1 VPSESGDGGAVAV
14 PCGRGVADHEGRT
27 VITARAGTMPV
38 LAQAPRARCRG
49 RLRGPMASALT
60 GRNVIHTPTATIAK
74 PITRLTL
81 SKLITRLMGD
91 PIGPDQTVFS
101 IWRRSGTIC
110 PRSVLRRPIQ
120 GPRSR
125 RAGLDGDRSGR
136 RRPAWLVL
144 RSDQPSQ
151 WRGLRG
157 VSRRRRAGSSAQAS
171 SRIAVVR
178 RFGCRHRRSGSE
190 YPARPGRR
198 RHLLVILFRC
208 HSVARR
214 WEPRWK

>member
-1 VPSESGDGGAVAV
+1 LPPRPSALNRVPG
-14 PCGRGVADHEGRT
+14 EGRED
-27 VITARAGTMPV
+27 VMRRAFATSRIVKRLVRRTHILENEHDGCV
-38 LAQAPRARCRG
+38 VSLLAQEACYG
-49 RLRGPMASALT
+49 
-60 GRNVIHTPTATIAK
+60 IEEAK
-74 PITRLTL
+74 PHRFCIGRYGAQHIREHLAEIRDYL
-81 SKLITRLMGD
+81 SKFRA
-91 PIGPDQTVFS
+91 PPPY
-101 IWRRSGTIC
+101 SGTSITTRW
-110 PRSVLRRPIQ
+110 PRW
-120 GPRSR
+120 
-125 RAGLDGDRSGR
+125 DRSGR

-178 RFGCRHRRSGSE
+178 GFGCRHRRSGSE

-198 RHLLVILFRC
+198 RRLLVILFRC